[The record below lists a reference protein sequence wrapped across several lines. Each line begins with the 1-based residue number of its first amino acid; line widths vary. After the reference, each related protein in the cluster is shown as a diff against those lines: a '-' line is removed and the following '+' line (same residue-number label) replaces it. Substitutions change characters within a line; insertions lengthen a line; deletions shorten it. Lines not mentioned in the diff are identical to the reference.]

1 MQQRR
6 CSFAVLG
13 QMAELGDTSYAEHDA
28 IGRLAVR
35 LALASDGDC
44 LK

>member
-1 MQQRR
+1 MPIRT
-6 CSFAVLG
+6 AIPNVPI
-13 QMAELGDTSYAEHDA
+13 ELS
-28 IGRLAVR
+28 GRLAVR